1 MVTVSPSCDFSNHVK
16 MMQIP
21 YTFVSVV
28 CVWAR
33 VLHISFA
40 SEIEFTFFS
49 SQLKM
54 SSSLKQLV
62 ERMTTASNAIEDEKS
77 YIMET
82 LFISISFNTEDNIFK
97 VLHSANLD
105 EIKSYLS
112 RVKEGFNRAQATLKY
127 EETWRYWK
135 KEIELKQKADEEKE
149 ERKRRQQKKAAAE
162 NSWSK
167 KPFLENS
174 NSNELQWVLIKP

>member
-1 MVTVSPSCDFSNHVK
+1 M
-16 MMQIP
+16 
-21 YTFVSVV
+21 
-28 CVWAR
+28 
-33 VLHISFA
+33 HISFA

-127 EETWRYWK
+127 EET
-135 KEIELKQKADEEKE
+135 
-149 ERKRRQQKKAAAE
+149 
-162 NSWSK
+162 
-167 KPFLENS
+167 
-174 NSNELQWVLIKP
+174 